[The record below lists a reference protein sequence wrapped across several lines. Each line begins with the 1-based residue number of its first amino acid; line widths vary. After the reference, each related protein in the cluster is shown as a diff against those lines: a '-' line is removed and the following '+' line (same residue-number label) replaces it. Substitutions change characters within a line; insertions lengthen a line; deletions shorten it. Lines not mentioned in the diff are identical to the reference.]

1 MRIEWQR
8 QTKKVSKKPTDVA
21 KDTVAKAN
29 ATGGLAG
36 ISEKVEEEL

>member
-8 QTKKVSKKPTDVA
+8 QTKKTSKKPTDAA

-29 ATGGLAG
+29 TTGGLPG
-36 ISEKVEEEL
+36 LSEKVEEEL